1 MKNTQLLKMF
11 GEIDNKFLDEALG
24 GDSEKPL
31 KIDTS
36 RAPVKWYR
44 IAAPIAACLVIG
56 AGIITMSRFINKPSP
71 VDPPSVS
78 NSNGVVIPQDE
89 KGYFADYPQFRA
101 ENIPTFAF
109 NDLLLGTIKDE
120 DKVRAT
126 VAAAKLGEYY
136 VCISADSVFHVENV
150 SEPSVVYVRGLSLSL
165 VKDGERLSYIEFPD
179 TDRINSISS
188 YEFDDDMSN
197 FSFEVFDFSQAAVA
211 AIRLHVREGYD
222 DADCAFF
229 GIADEKIYV
238 LQGTGVTGA
247 KASAFV
253 NLNFSGSLTKNG
265 DSLIDNDKEL
275 EFRFDLNS
283 FDKDPNAAPHFST
296 NAFTLDVGDFFP
308 YLDLDTIPLMDSAD
322 FDPAKSPVI
331 KRARIAETSVC
342 PHASVS
348 AALVGE
354 NIFRLAEDGKEYM
367 RMEKLSVIYYYETKL
382 YAQVYLDPVDAG
394 GGRGNFVIRAKDQ
407 LPIKSY
413 HIALSG
419 EERYDTPHIIV
430 VGGEDFMRTDKPCC
444 TFVRLNTLGGYV
456 FDDTEPELTVLKG
469 IYDSVNTTVSHVNTS
484 NELFESGNSL
494 IDYENKIEF
503 CFFPEMFGYANPDAA
518 HAHFKSRTLSPSE
531 IPDVKGGY
539 VYGVAVEHP
548 EREAHESVRGT
559 QDDLDRWY
567 SFIAS
572 VKPAVIH
579 AGGAEDY
586 TFKLSDRNAAELF
599 SIVKA
604 AKPTLYSAEEDK
616 PFVAGWPK
624 WVVGCDSDGNALFEV
639 QYNSVG
645 IFVSFDDSGKLYYF
659 NPKYSGIEKIGDYM
673 YDPDH
678 VYP

>member
-44 IAAPIAACLVIG
+44 IAAPIAACLVLG
-56 AGIITMSRFINKPSP
+56 AGIITLSRFINMPSP
-71 VDPPSVS
+71 VDPPAISDTSSVPDIPITS
-78 NSNGVVIPQDE
+78 DTEDYISATEEDLEACKQLVLKDHPEIEGFLTRIMDINFDGVDEAVLENGGIYIFSKSSSTGMIQTGSIDIDPIHFVIYGLEESFKAYYPSDHNESGAPYWYFCCAGGNSNLDISARAIARITYDDTGYGIDYPAAVYARMRYENSKYIMDDVRFKKNWSPKHDLNGEGGDTGVEIDQSEFLSIWE
-89 KGYFADYPQFRA
+89 KHFSLNELGSDFADYLA
-101 ENIPTFAF
+101 
-109 NDLLLGTIKDE
+109 GE
-120 DKVRAT
+120 D
-126 VAAAKLGEYY
+126 
-136 VCISADSVFHVENV
+136 DVFQH
-150 SEPSVVYVRGLSLSL
+150 
-165 VKDGERLSYIEFPD
+165 
-179 TDRINSISS
+179 
-188 YEFDDDMSN
+188 
-197 FSFEVFDFSQAAVA
+197 
-211 AIRLHVREGYD
+211 
-222 DADCAFF
+222 
-229 GIADEKIYV
+229 
-238 LQGTGVTGA
+238 
-247 KASAFV
+247 
-253 NLNFSGSLTKNG
+253 
-265 DSLIDNDKEL
+265 
-275 EFRFDLNS
+275 
-283 FDKDPNAAPHFST
+283 
-296 NAFTLDVGDFFP
+296 DVQTFFP
-308 YLDLDTIPLMDSAD
+308 YLDLDAIPLMDSAS
-322 FDPAKSPVI
+322 FDPAISPVI
-331 KRARIAETSVC
+331 RRARIAETSVC